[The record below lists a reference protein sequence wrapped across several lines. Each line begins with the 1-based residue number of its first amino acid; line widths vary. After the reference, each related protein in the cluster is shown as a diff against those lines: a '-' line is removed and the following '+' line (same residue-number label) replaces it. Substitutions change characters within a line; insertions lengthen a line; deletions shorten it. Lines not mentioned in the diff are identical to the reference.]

1 MTCRF
6 IRVAALVACAGAALP
21 AFADTQFRV
30 RRMERGDVPFGKGQC
45 DIRLQVDNEV
55 EVALRG
61 DTVSIRTIT
70 GQEPRDDGSE
80 CNEPLPSRN
89 VSGFNFTVSDSR
101 NEIRL
106 LSEPSRR
113 SNFAAV
119 VRIRDS
125 SGGFGR
131 YHFRITWDLTGGS
144 SGNQGGTSGNQ
155 GGFGNDRPNSRQPD
169 RPNGDSYGGN
179 MAWNN
184 VMRYSGPGRGQSVL
198 QGYGTQRLSD
208 VSVDIDRGGRLQV
221 SFRTD
226 SGRPLAFTGT
236 VMGQDGD
243 TIKADVA
250 TGDRRLRGPM
260 YLSIDNR
267 SNVYRVSLEATDGR
281 DRLRLNWDRR

>member
-1 MTCRF
+1 MLKGMTCRF
-6 IRVAALVACAGAALP
+6 IRVAALVACAGALP
-21 AFADTQFRV
+21 ALADSQFRV
-30 RRMERGDVPFGKGQC
+30 RRMERNDVPFGKGQC

-55 EVALRG
+55 EVTVRG
-61 DTVSIRTIT
+61 DTVFVRTIA

-80 CNEPLPSRN
+80 CNEPLPARAVN
-89 VSGFNFTVSDSR
+89 GFNFTVSDSR
-101 NEIRL
+101 NDIRL

-131 YHFRITWDLTGGS
+131 YHFRITWDMTGGS
-144 SGNQGGTSGNQ
+144 LGNQ
-155 GGFGNDRPNSRQPD
+155 GGFGNDRPNSRSLD
-169 RPNGDSYGGN
+169 RPSGGGYGGN

-198 QGYGTQRLSD
+198 QGSGTQRLSD
-208 VSVDIDRGGRLQV
+208 VSVNIDRGGRLQV
-221 SFRTD
+221 SFRTE
-226 SGRPLAFTGT
+226 SGRPLSFTGT

-250 TGDRRLRGPM
+250 TDDRRLRGPM

>member
-1 MTCRF
+1 MLKGMTRRF
-6 IRVAALVACAGAALP
+6 IRIAALVGCAALP
-21 AFADTQFRV
+21 VLADSQFRV
-30 RRMERGDVPFGKGQC
+30 RRMARSDVPFGKGQC

-55 EVALRG
+55 EAALRG
-61 DTVSIRTIT
+61 DTVFIRTIA
-70 GQEPRDDGSE
+70 GQEARDDGSE
-80 CNEPLPSRN
+80 CNEPLPARAAG
-89 VSGFNFTVSDSR
+89 GFNFEVKDSR

-106 LSEPSRR
+106 VSEPSRR
-113 SNFAAV
+113 SDFAAV
-119 VRIRDS
+119 VHIRDS
-125 SGGFGR
+125 AGGFGR

-144 SGNQGGTSGNQ
+144 LGNQR
-155 GGFGNDRPNSRQPD
+155 GFGNDRPNSRPFD
-169 RPNGDSYGGN
+169 RPGGNGYGGN
-179 MAWNN
+179 MTWNN

-208 VSVDIDRGGRLQV
+208 VSVDIDRGGHLQV

-226 SGRPLAFTGT
+226 SGRPLSFTGT

>member
-1 MTCRF
+1 MLKGMTGRF
-6 IRVAALVACAGAALP
+6 IRIAALVACAGAALP
-21 AFADTQFRV
+21 ALADSQFRV
-30 RRMERGDVPFGKGQC
+30 RRMQRNDVPFGKGQC

-55 EVALRG
+55 EVTLRG
-61 DTVSIRTIT
+61 DTVFARTIA

-80 CNEPLPSRN
+80 CNEPLPVRA
-89 VSGFNFTVSDSR
+89 VSGFNFAVVDSR
-101 NEIRL
+101 NDIRL

-113 SNFAAV
+113 TNFAAV

-131 YHFRITWDLTGGS
+131 YHFRITWDMTGGS
-144 SGNQGGTSGNQ
+144 PGNQ
-155 GGFGNDRPNSRQPD
+155 GGFGNDRPDARSLD
-169 RPNGDSYGGN
+169 RPSGGGYGGN

-198 QGYGTQRLSD
+198 QGSGTQRLAD
-208 VSVDIDRGGRLQV
+208 VSVNIDRGGHLQV
-221 SFRTD
+221 SFRTE
-226 SGRPLAFTGT
+226 SGRPLSFTGT
-236 VMGQDGD
+236 VMGQDGG

-250 TGDRRLRGPM
+250 TDDRRLRGPM